1 MPYTFFDHTAD
12 IGADLEAST
21 REGVFEEG
29 VRAFTDAVTPLEGVE
44 PAEIQEI
51 EVEAES
57 LEELMIEWLEEHLFR
72 FEVDKWLTRRA
83 RVTLQEGD
91 DGWELRARV
100 EGETYEPDR
109 HPVKVLIKGITFH
122 QLTVEPRDDG
132 WVGRVIFDI

>member
-1 MPYTFFDHTAD
+1 MPYAFFDHTAD
-12 IGADLEAST
+12 IGADLEAPT
-21 REGVFEEG
+21 REGIFEEG

-44 PAEIQEI
+44 PTETREIT
-51 EVEAES
+51 VAAES

-72 FEVDKWLTRRA
+72 FEVEKWLTRRA
-83 RVTLQEGD
+83 RVTLREGD
-91 DGWELRARV
+91 DGWRLRARV
-100 EGETYEPDR
+100 EGETYASAR